1 MLAPAAPETAM
12 TPTAALLAFCIAA
25 GILTLTPGLDT
36 ALVLRTSAV
45 EGGRRALLAGLGV
58 CAGCLVWGVVVA
70 LGLGSLL
77 AASQTVYD
85 ILRICGAAYLFYLGP
100 QLLWRTLRRPGGHA
114 VQARAAELAAP
125 A

>member
-1 MLAPAAPETAM
+1 MTVATA
-12 TPTAALLAFCIAA
+12 LFAFGIAA

-45 EGGRRALLAGLGV
+45 EGGRRALLAGLGI

-77 AASQTVYD
+77 AASQVAYD
-85 ILRICGAAYLFYLGP
+85 VLRIGGAAYLFYLGAR
-100 QLLWRTLRRPGGHA
+100 LLRQAWLGRGGHG
-114 VQARAAELAAP
+114 
-125 A
+125 